1 MKLSSKARYAVM
13 AMVDIAHYGEA
24 GPVPLSAI
32 SLRQG
37 LPLAYLEQLFNRLK
51 KENLV
56 ISSRGSN
63 GGYSL
68 SRPRQELRVYDVIA
82 AVDTPLKATRCATSE
97 GIGCQGTSSKCMTH
111 DLWGE
116 LSAVVEGFLQHVT
129 LEDVCSR
136 RIHGLSESLF
146 APLEKVA

>member
-24 GPVPLSAI
+24 SPVSLSAI
-32 SLRQG
+32 SLRQD

-51 KENLV
+51 KAGLV
-56 ISSRGSN
+56 SSCRGAT

-68 SRPRQELRVYDVIA
+68 SKPQTEIRIYDIIS
-82 AVDTPLKATRCATSE
+82 AVDTPLKATRCDSE
-97 GIGCQGTSSKCMTH
+97 HAGCQAAGTKCMTH

-116 LSAVVEGFLQHVT
+116 LSRVVEGFFKNIT
-129 LEDVCSR
+129 LDDICNR
-136 RIHGLSESLF
+136 RVKGMTHTLF
-146 APLEKVA
+146 ERVA